1 MGYQRPLGAQSEGSK
16 APSGLKVKKKVGAKM
31 AGAKM
36 AWSENGWSDNGGAK
50 RAREIMVERFQL
62 PANNCLSSC
71 A

>member
-36 AWSENGWSDNGGAK
+36 AGAK
-50 RAREIMVERFQL
+50 TAERKRLERYRWRDFNFQPLEKIARHIFL
-62 PANNCLSSC
+62 H
-71 A
+71 

>member
-1 MGYQRPLGAQSEGSK
+1 MKDQGPQGPKFSQGFKNIQKK
-16 APSGLKVKKKVGAKM
+16 AGAKM

-62 PANNCLSSC
+62 PAK
-71 A
+71 